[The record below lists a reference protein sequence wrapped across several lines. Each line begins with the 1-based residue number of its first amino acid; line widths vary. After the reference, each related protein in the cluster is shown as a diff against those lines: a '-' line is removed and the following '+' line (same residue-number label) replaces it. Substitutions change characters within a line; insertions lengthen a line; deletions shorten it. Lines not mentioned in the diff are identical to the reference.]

1 MNRLFSFLGAAV
13 LMSLQVS
20 QAQPSYSGGYE
31 VGDQAV
37 SFALQNVDGT
47 TVSLDDYE
55 SAKGF
60 VIIFT
65 CNTCP
70 YSRAYEAR
78 INALHEQYASAGFPV
93 LAINPND
100 PEISGGDDFE
110 KMKQRARAENFKFP
124 YLFDPDQT
132 ISKTYGA
139 LRTPHVFLLEK
150 TADGNIVRYVGAID
164 NDTEDTNPNKVRYVE
179 EAISAILKGDDPD
192 PAATKAIGC
201 GVKWQK
207 S

>member
-1 MNRLFSFLGAAV
+1 MRKLFFLLGVV
-13 LMSLQVS
+13 LICSMQSV
-20 QAQPSYSGGYE
+20 QAQPSYSGGYAI
-31 VGDQAV
+31 GDQAV
-37 SFALQNVDGT
+37 SFALKNVDGN
-47 TVSLDDYE
+47 TVSLDDYPT
-55 SAKGF
+55 AKGF

-78 INALHEQYASAGFPV
+78 INQLHEQYASQGFPV

-100 PEISGGDDFE
+100 PSLSGGDGFE
-110 KMKQRARAENFKFP
+110 EMKKRAKAENFKFP
-124 YLFDPDQT
+124 YLFDPDQK

-150 TADGNIVRYVGAID
+150 TAEGNIVRYVGAID
-164 NDTEDTNPNKVRYVE
+164 NDTEDTNPNKTRYVE
-179 EAISAILKGDDPD
+179 DAISALLKGSKPD
-192 PAATKAIGC
+192 PASTKAIGC
-201 GVKWQK
+201 GVKWQE